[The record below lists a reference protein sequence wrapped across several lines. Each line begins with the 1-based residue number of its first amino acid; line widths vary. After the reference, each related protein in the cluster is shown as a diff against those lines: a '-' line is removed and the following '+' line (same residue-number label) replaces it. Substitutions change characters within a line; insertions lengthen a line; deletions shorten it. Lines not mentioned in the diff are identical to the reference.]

1 LRVGFYWKGGYA
13 LKIVCWEIEQEFLLF
28 GRHSM
33 GIELDGEGLEPL
45 KQVLQLFNR
54 VCPVAATCRVIE
66 RVLT

>member
-1 LRVGFYWKGGYA
+1 MLQNR
-13 LKIVCWEIEQEFLLF
+13 LLEIEQEFLLF

-54 VCPVAATCRVIE
+54 VSSSRSYLSE
-66 RVLT
+66 